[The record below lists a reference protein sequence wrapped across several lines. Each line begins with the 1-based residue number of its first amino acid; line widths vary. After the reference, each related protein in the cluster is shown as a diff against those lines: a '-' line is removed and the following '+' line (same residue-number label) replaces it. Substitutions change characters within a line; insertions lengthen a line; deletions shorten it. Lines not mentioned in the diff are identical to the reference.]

1 MCLPRFFSFGTR
13 FVRVYDA
20 VLYYSRKFIIMPF
33 HFVDFLS
40 ESTLPWQRLR
50 SLAGKSLFL
59 AIHIIRNSG
68 KKGTFLLGPKENPV
82 SLTGRQHDTD
92 KHRSVGRWY
101 VTILA
106 KEEGQTD
113 GQKKGV
119 MRIDPFPVPL
129 SLLFPSPH
137 DIYPF
142 SGAVT

>member
-1 MCLPRFFSFGTR
+1 MCLSHFFSFATR
-13 FVRVYDA
+13 FVLVYDD
-20 VLYYSRKFIIMPF
+20 VLYSRKFIIMPF

-68 KKGTFLLGPKENPV
+68 KKGIFQLGPKENPV

-92 KHRSVGRWY
+92 KHRSVGRSY

-113 GQKKGV
+113 GQKKESCALI
-119 MRIDPFPVPL
+119 RFPSPFPFF
-129 SLLFPSPH
+129 SPSPH
-137 DIYPF
+137 DVYPF